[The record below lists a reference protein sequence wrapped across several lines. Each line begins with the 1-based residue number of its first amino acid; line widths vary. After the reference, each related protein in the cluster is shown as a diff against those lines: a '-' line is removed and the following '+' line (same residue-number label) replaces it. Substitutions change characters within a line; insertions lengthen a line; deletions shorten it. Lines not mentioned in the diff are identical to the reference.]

1 MKSISLSK
9 LLTDYLSEF
18 LPYRAELSSNTIS
31 SYCDAFK
38 LLLRFCRDNLKM
50 SIEKISLT
58 DIDDTLVYSFLNWLE
73 KERNCSN
80 STINQR
86 LHAIHS
92 FVRYAQCESPENLL
106 TFKKV
111 LNIPARRQTQPIVS
125 YINENDMRKVLQNP
139 DTSNIFGR
147 RDLTLLSVMYDTGA
161 RVSEIVNL
169 TVRDVRLETPAKIKL
184 FGKGR
189 KYRDVPILPRTVAM
203 LESYLKEHR
212 LITADKL
219 DYPLFFNRKRQKFT
233 RAGVAYILSKN
244 SSQLTTMNNTH
255 ITPHVLRHTKAMH
268 LLQAGVSIIYI
279 KDILGHVDIS
289 TTEVYARADL
299 EMKRKALEKLSEIS
313 PSTPPEW
320 NTNTD
325 LLTWLENFGKRKL

>member
-1 MKSISLSK
+1 MTQVQESLK
-9 LLTDYLSEF
+9 Y
-18 LPYRAELSSNTIS
+18 
-31 SYCDAFK
+31 
-38 LLLRFCRDNLKM
+38 
-50 SIEKISLT
+50 
-58 DIDDTLVYSFLNWLE
+58 
-73 KERNCSN
+73 
-80 STINQR
+80 
-86 LHAIHS
+86 
-92 FVRYAQCESPENLL
+92 
-106 TFKKV
+106 
-111 LNIPARRQTQPIVS
+111 
-125 YINENDMRKVLQNP
+125 
-139 DTSNIFGR
+139 
-147 RDLTLLSVMYDTGA
+147 
-161 RVSEIVNL
+161 VNL

-203 LESYLKEHR
+203 LECYLKEHR

-325 LLTWLENFGKRKL
+325 LLTWLENFGKQKL